1 MSQLGRVSTREYKG
15 EVYKVS
21 PQSLRALSRTEVY
34 TIDIERLYSYWEKE
48 LYSTQFYALL
58 LQGNKITIKGSAVRP
73 GGEPGKR
80 PEPLNGKETA
90 NRDKTQNTRCGFAP
104 RSYGI
109 IR

>member
-34 TIDIERLYSYWEKE
+34 TIDIERLYSYWKKE

-58 LQGNKITIKGSAVRP
+58 PQGNEITIKGSAVRP

-80 PEPLNGKETA
+80 PEPPNGIWKQQLGQTA
-90 NRDKTQNTRCGFAP
+90 DRDKTRNTRRGFAP
-104 RSYGI
+104 R
-109 IR
+109 

>member
-1 MSQLGRVSTREYKG
+1 MSQLGQVSTREYKG

-21 PQSLRALSRTEVY
+21 PQSLHALSRTKVY
-34 TIDIERLYSYWEKE
+34 TIDIERLYSYWKKE

-58 LQGNKITIKGSAVRP
+58 PQGNKITIKGSAVRP

-80 PEPLNGKETA
+80 PEPPNSKETA
-90 NRDKTQNTRCGFAP
+90 NRDKTQNTRRAFAP